1 MFLRILRLNTKM
13 SGSFVDYMLKNS
25 PSKILFD
32 DLLGGFVGEGC
43 GRTKDG
49 LGDGLGK

>member
-1 MFLRILRLNTKM
+1 M

-25 PSKILFD
+25 PSIILSD
-32 DLLGGFVGEGC
+32 DLLGGFVDEVC

-49 LGDGLGK
+49 VGNGLGK

>member
-1 MFLRILRLNTKM
+1 M
-13 SGSFVDYMLKNS
+13 DYMLKNS
-25 PSKILFD
+25 PSIILFD

-49 LGDGLGK
+49 VGNGLGK